1 MRRKILFPV
10 DFSPPCLAM
19 AAYVQRAAKLFGAE
33 VTLLHATRNLC
44 RSSRRAW
51 ALRIFKPLQVPMHRF
66 ALQSDQ

>member
-1 MRRKILFPV
+1 
-10 DFSPPCLAM
+10 M